1 MFISS
6 EGLGAGVAAPV
17 PRKHAALENVPGL
30 LRNYLADSQW
40 QQGRLMLNWGGYRL
54 SSVFQPIVSFSHA
67 GIVAHEALLR
77 VSGPE
82 GRSVSPD
89 KLFSPIF
96 GREDLLHLDRA
107 SRLMH
112 IINTRNTPG
121 WFFLNLHPQLF
132 DSLRH
137 GDSLQAARAIGEFV
151 EGSESSFVIEIVE
164 EEITDHAHFEEGV
177 AALRAVGLG
186 IALDDFGAGHSN
198 FDRVWK
204 IRPDVVKL
212 DRSFAA
218 RVAHDRSVRRLLPQ
232 LVSILHEAGTLVLL
246 EGIETLEQAWIAMDA
261 NVDFAQGWYFAH
273 PTSLPVIGDA
283 SLQTRIQEVW
293 QRQDESNVAALN
305 PGTHVLSAHQRVL
318 RELAW
323 RLVRGEMLETVAQ
336 AWLHLPSTTC
346 LYRLDGQGL
355 QVGESIEAPGKPA
368 SMMSLRLGHLP
379 GTRWSRRDYYLAA
392 IRAPGQVQTT
402 RPYLSVASGRLCVTV
417 SICIEQAGQCFV
429 LCGDVDWAELEAGS
443 TGNLHMA

>member
-1 MFISS
+1 MFIST
-6 EGLGAGVAAPV
+6 EGLGAGTATPV
-17 PRKHAALENVPGL
+17 PRKHPELAGMPGL
-30 LRNYLADSQW
+30 LRGYLADSEW
-40 QQGRLMLNWGGYRL
+40 LHGRLKLNWGGYRL

-67 GIVAHEALLR
+67 SIVAHEALLR

-82 GRSVSPD
+82 GRSVSPAT
-89 KLFSPIF
+89 LFNPMF
-96 GREDLLHLDRA
+96 GLEDLLHLDRA

-112 IINTRNTPG
+112 IVNTRNSPG

-151 EGSESSFVIEIVE
+151 EGSESRFVIEIVE

-218 RVAHDRSVRRLLPQ
+218 RAAEDRSVRRLLPQ
-232 LVSILHEAGTLVLL
+232 IVSILHEAGTLVLL

-261 NVDFAQGWYFAH
+261 NIDFAQGWYFAH
-273 PTSLPVIGDA
+273 PTSQPVACDEL
-283 SLQTRIQEVW
+283 LQARIEQVW
-293 QRQDESNVAALN
+293 QRPDAKAEPALDQARHPLAAYLRTIRE
-305 PGTHVLSAHQRVL
+305 GAWALARG
-318 RELAW
+318 RELAEVAAAW
-323 RLVRGEMLETVAQ
+323 RALPHVSSLYLLDAQ
-336 AWLHLPSTTC
+336 GRQNGPSIEV
-346 LYRLDGQGL
+346 DSPAAAGGL
-355 QVGESIEAPGKPA
+355 Q
-368 SMMSLRLGHLP
+368 LGHVP
-379 GTRWSRRDYYLAA
+379 GARWSRCEYFQAA
-392 IRAPGQVQTT
+392 IRSPGEAQAT
-402 RPYLSVASGRLCVTV
+402 RPYLSVASGRLCATV
-417 SICIEQAGQCFV
+417 SICLEHAGTRFV
-429 LCGDVDWAELEAGS
+429 LCGDVDWAALEAGCA
-443 TGNLHMA
+443 T